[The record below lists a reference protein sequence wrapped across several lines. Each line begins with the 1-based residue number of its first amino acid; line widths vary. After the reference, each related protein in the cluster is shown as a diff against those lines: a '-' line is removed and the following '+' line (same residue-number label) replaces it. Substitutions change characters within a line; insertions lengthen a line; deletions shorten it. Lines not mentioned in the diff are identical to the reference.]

1 MVDDAS
7 CYLSCYT
14 STNVSIWHRYGD
26 MAPKNNWVTA
36 LTFWDHVTSLVT
48 WPCDSR
54 WATSYGWS
62 IV

>member
-48 WPCDSR
+48 
-54 WATSYGWS
+54 
-62 IV
+62 